1 MQDLFTGVRGRDV
14 LRSSLS
20 PVYLSGSPLVGA
32 NLTGADLRDAT
43 LDKAVFQ
50 WADLYQ
56 ANIATA
62 ELQRLAST
70 GALIGGH
77 DARRLST
84 LSGPATGGSRVQE
97 APGKRT
103 GAEGARLG
111 RLELAC
117 WSSRLVYAEELS

>member
-20 PVYLSGSPLVGA
+20 PVYLSGSLLVGA
-32 NLTGADLRDAT
+32 NLRDAT
-43 LDKAVFQ
+43 LDNAVFQ

-70 GALIGGH
+70 GVLIGAMMP
-77 DARRLST
+77 D
-84 LSGPATGGSRVQE
+84 GSRPYPVPPQAE
-97 APGKRT
+97 AEFRKHPESELAQR
-103 GAEGARLG
+103 EREVG

>member
-20 PVYLSGSPLVGA
+20 PLYLSGSLLVGA
-32 NLTGADLRDAT
+32 NLRDAT
-43 LDKAVFQ
+43 LDNAVFQ

-70 GALIGGH
+70 GALIGAMMP
-77 DARRLST
+77 D
-84 LSGPATGGSRVQE
+84 GSRPYPVPPQAE
-97 APGKRT
+97 AEFRKHPESELAQR
-103 GAEGARLG
+103 EREVG

>member
-20 PVYLSGSPLVGA
+20 PLYLSGSLLVGA
-32 NLTGADLRDAT
+32 NLRDTT
-43 LDKAVFQ
+43 LDNAVFQ

-70 GALIGGH
+70 GALIGAMMP
-77 DARRLST
+77 D
-84 LSGPATGGSRVQE
+84 GSRPYPVPPQAE
-97 APGKRT
+97 AEFRKHS
-103 GAEGARLG
+103 ES
-111 RLELAC
+111 ELAQ
-117 WSSRLVYAEELS
+117 RERD